1 MTHHAT
7 RQSQFIKTRISS
19 NLTNNKTEGMDT
31 LSFKTVSAN
40 RATVTKEWVVVDVA
54 GLSLGRACSKI
65 AKLLRGKYKP
75 NFTPHVDCGDNVIVI
90 NADKV
95 VLTGRKWDDRV
106 YLKFSGYPGGQR
118 QFSPRFLQAKGSDR
132 LFRKVIK
139 GMLPKN
145 RLGAAIL
152 GNLYV
157 YDGAE
162 HKHEAQQPRLI
173 DLNTLK

>member
-1 MTHHAT
+1 
-7 RQSQFIKTRISS
+7 
-19 NLTNNKTEGMDT
+19 MDT
-31 LSFKTVSAN
+31 LSYKTVSAN
-40 RATVTKEWVVVDVA
+40 KATVSKNWVVVDA
-54 GLSLGRACSKI
+54 EGQSLGRLCAKV

-90 NADKV
+90 NAEKV
-95 VLTGRKWDDRV
+95 VLTGKKWDDRV

-118 QFSPRFLQAKGSDR
+118 AFSPRFLQSKGSDR
-132 LFRKVIK
+132 LFRKVVK

-145 RLGAAIL
+145 RLGDKII

-162 HKHEAQQPRLI
+162 HKHEAQQPQFV
-173 DLNTLK
+173 DVNALK